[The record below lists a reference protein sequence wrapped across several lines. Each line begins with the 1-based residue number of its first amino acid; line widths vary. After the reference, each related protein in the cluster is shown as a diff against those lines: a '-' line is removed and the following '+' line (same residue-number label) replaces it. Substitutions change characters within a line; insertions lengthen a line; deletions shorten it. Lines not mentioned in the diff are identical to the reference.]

1 MQALRPYRGFLLFQ
15 NLLKSLVSLVSRPS
29 VTLVYGLWSVVSI
42 NFTMAMDT
50 PSSTALV
57 PTQGQLQRQ
66 LSQQFQRLYREQLNH
81 TPGKITCQ
89 ITDEKVMLVIEDS
102 VTKPE
107 QLLVET
113 GESDLAEQVRDD
125 LSTALRPQIVE
136 LIESALDRQ
145 VVDILT
151 DATLTTGRTSI
162 VIILSSPPEL
172 RPSTKENSEK

>member
-1 MQALRPYRGFLLFQ
+1 MIGA
-15 NLLKSLVSLVSRPS
+15 SLGLAPIVSRPS
-29 VTLVYGLWSVVSI
+29 VTLVYGLWSVV
-42 NFTMAMDT
+42 NFKFTMAMDV
-50 PSSTALV
+50 PSSTAIV

-81 TPGKITCQ
+81 TPGKIACQ

-113 GESDLAEQVRDD
+113 GESELAEQVRDD

-136 LIESALDRQ
+136 LIEGALDRE

-151 DATLTTGRTSI
+151 DATLATGRTSI
-162 VIILSSPPEL
+162 VVILSSPPDL
-172 RPSTKENSEK
+172 RPSAKD